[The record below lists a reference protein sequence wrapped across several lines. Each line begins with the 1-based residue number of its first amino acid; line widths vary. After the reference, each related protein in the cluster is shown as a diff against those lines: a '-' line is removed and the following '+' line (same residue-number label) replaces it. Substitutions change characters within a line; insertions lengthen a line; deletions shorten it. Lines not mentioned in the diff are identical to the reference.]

1 MQINL
6 FGAQGKKDTKY
17 KEFDP
22 KSSSEKENCR
32 DYPLVSVP
40 PNRVKNINESK
51 LALVWVIIFM
61 TVSVLMSKIIFSW
74 LLLIFLQIFTNM
86 EHYTIHIAYKRQLN
100 IFKIT
105 VVVLVTEYIK

>member
-1 MQINL
+1 
-6 FGAQGKKDTKY
+6 
-17 KEFDP
+17 
-22 KSSSEKENCR
+22 
-32 DYPLVSVP
+32 
-40 PNRVKNINESK
+40 
-51 LALVWVIIFM
+51 M

-86 EHYTIHIAYKRQLN
+86 EHYNIHIAYKRQLN